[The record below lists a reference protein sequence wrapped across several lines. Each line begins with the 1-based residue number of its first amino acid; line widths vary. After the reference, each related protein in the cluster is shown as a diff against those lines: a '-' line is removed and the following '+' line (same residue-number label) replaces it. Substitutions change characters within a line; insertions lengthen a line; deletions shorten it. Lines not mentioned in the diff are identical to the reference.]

1 MEQALRW
8 PNMTIG
14 AYGTASA
21 SLHMGLAGR
30 LANHSWTLAGPR
42 CWVTDPL
49 VAKIIL
55 LGSNIR
61 SSRRPA
67 WSRSSVAVS
76 CGGLVLV
83 GEAAE
88 DLFSP
93 DLVLGEVDLRWPGAS
108 LSWRELA
115 EGTVRPGGVVMQEV
129 LGQHPAQMVLINDQQ
144 RSKSSRRSVPIIL
157 SQIALDNVVNYI
169 PSR

>member
-1 MEQALRW
+1 
-8 PNMTIG
+8 
-14 AYGTASA
+14 
-21 SLHMGLAGR
+21 
-30 LANHSWTLAGPR
+30 
-42 CWVTDPL
+42 
-49 VAKIIL
+49 
-55 LGSNIR
+55 
-61 SSRRPA
+61 
-67 WSRSSVAVS
+67 VS